1 MTKRA
6 NVIAS
11 GDRIDSIKEDD
22 DGLFHQFRS
31 LMAIYQ
37 SDNET
42 TNSRYSLLNDTEDGD
57 DTISSESSDIIL
69 CNNLTSRLTTITCN
83 LSATSGVTTTSDNT
97 TAERLDNV
105 TKLDWS
111 DICLI
116 IIFCLLIVIIVIGN
130 TLVILSVLT
139 TRRLRTVTNCFVTS
153 LALADWLVGIFVMP
167 PAVAVHIMGMYHNVS
182 FMLMFSFQLITCI
195 YVFEIRDIRSEVK

>member
-1 MTKRA
+1 MTKRT

-42 TNSRYSLLNDTEDGD
+42 ANSRYSLLNETEDGD
-57 DTISSESSDIIL
+57 DSISSENSDIIL

-83 LSATSGVTTTSDNT
+83 LSATSGVTTTSDNA
-97 TAERLDNV
+97 TAGRYDNI
-105 TKLDWS
+105 TKLILNQNKYKISMDWS

-167 PAVAVHIMGMYHNVS
+167 PAVAVHIMGMYYNVS
-182 FMLMFSFQLITCI
+182 
-195 YVFEIRDIRSEVK
+195 